1 MMISVIGIAVILT
14 TMITVP
20 AMYFVMYFIDY
31 VSDIYYDSVREAG
44 GVWYKPDWL
53 TEGTTFL
60 GRNAPF
66 GMFCGTMVIHV
77 MLVIVATVKCNSYM
91 YQHYTFVDSWVGLWV
106 KGVSFWGPVVG
117 WILVGIGLVFA
128 VNRGVKFLARVNVAL
143 EKTK

>member
-1 MMISVIGIAVILT
+1 MISVIGIAVILT

-20 AMYFVMYFIDY
+20 AIYSVMYFIDY

-60 GRNAPF
+60 GRNFPF
-66 GMFCGTMVIHV
+66 GVFIGTMVIHLI
-77 MLVIVATVKCNSYM
+77 LVVSAAAKCHSYA
-91 YQHYTFVDSWVGLWV
+91 YRHDTFVDSWVGLWA

-117 WILVGIGLVFA
+117 WILFGIGIVFA